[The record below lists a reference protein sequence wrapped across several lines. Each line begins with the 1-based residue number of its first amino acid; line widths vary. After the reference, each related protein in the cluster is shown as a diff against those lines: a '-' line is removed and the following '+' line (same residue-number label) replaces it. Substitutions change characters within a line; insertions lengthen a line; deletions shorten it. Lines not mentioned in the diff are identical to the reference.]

1 MLTEPIL
8 CLSYIMCIRPKL
20 SLEEQSTKP
29 PISLQQNSLFLLKAK
44 KKKKKGISPKI
55 GALSDSRC
63 PQIAAGAAVP
73 GHLPN
78 RGSHRWLGSQ
88 NQQSG

>member
-1 MLTEPIL
+1 MPIL

-44 KKKKKGISPKI
+44 KKGISPKI

-63 PQIAAGAAVP
+63 PQIAAGAAVL
-73 GHLPN
+73 GCLPN